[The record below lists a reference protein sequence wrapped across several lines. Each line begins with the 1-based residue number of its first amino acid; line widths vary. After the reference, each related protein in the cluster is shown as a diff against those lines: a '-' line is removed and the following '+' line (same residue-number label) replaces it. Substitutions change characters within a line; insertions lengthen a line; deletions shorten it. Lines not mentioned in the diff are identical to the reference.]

1 MSQDLLKTITVSLT
15 SSFCTA
21 LFVVACTAGAD
32 SKTDLTAPDAPGSDG
47 VDDPGDGGDDPGDGG
62 DDPGDG
68 GDGVDAATLADL
80 ELRIADL
87 EDFKSSALCFIGH
100 MTDDQSWHEYDE
112 DSSSSSEWRDIEW
125 DYNSTGSRGWD
136 QGPENSDSK
145 KAWDDCF

>member
-87 EDFKSSALCFIGH
+87 EDFKSSSLCFIDH
-100 MTDDQSWHEYDE
+100 MTDNQ
-112 DSSSSSEWRDIEW
+112 EWGTQPPDG
-125 DYNSTGSRGWD
+125 DGGWETITNTSGVD
-136 QGPENSDSK
+136 WTQGPQNSDAM
-145 KAWDDCF
+145 KAYDDCF